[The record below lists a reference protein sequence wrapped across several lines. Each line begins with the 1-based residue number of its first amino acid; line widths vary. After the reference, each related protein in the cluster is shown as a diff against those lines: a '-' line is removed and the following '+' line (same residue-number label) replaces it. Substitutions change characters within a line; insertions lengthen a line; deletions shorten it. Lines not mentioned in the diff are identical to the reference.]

1 LEGGTGVDLSETLRL
16 DTTLALT
23 RGVVVHAWC
32 EEIEWI
38 EDGIPDDDGLRAIAR
53 AQAAGM
59 PDDQVVALIETFRS
73 WMAAE
78 PIRSALSRD
87 RFSSEPD
94 TVVHVENERPFVR
107 RIEDEIQEGF
117 IDRLVLVE
125 RSGRVVR
132 AEVLD
137 FKTDSIESG
146 DEEQLVARTAHY
158 RPQIVAYCEVVRE
171 QFGLAEGDVSGG
183 LAFLGAGAIREVVP
197 RKS

>member
-1 LEGGTGVDLSETLRL
+1 
-16 DTTLALT
+16 
-23 RGVVVHAWC
+23 
-32 EEIEWI
+32 
-38 EDGIPDDDGLRAIAR
+38 
-53 AQAAGM
+53 
-59 PDDQVVALIETFRS
+59 
-73 WMAAE
+73 
-78 PIRSALSRD
+78 
-87 RFSSEPD
+87 
-94 TVVHVENERPFVR
+94 VVHVENERPFVR
-107 RIEDEIQEGF
+107 RIEDEIQVGF

-183 LAFLGAGAIREVVP
+183 LAFLGAGVIREVVP
-197 RKS
+197 GKS